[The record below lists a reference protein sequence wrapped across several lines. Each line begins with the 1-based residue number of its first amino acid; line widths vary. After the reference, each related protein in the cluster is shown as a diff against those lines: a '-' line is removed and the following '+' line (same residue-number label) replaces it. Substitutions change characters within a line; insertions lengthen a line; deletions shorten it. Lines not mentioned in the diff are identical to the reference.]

1 MARSRI
7 IDDSQIDAQV
17 ETLNASLKEH
27 QEHFAVVQQVPDTS
41 GTQPVS
47 DDSESEQQHTL
58 QAMMDMY
65 LDLSMNPDSR
75 EDTGEGSDTYDSV
88 DNTNTIHTVARS
100 NTQHSPNTAYPNDPF
115 YQDPICKACHIGVCQ
130 ADEGYMVCPECGTVG
145 EACIET
151 GAEWRSFGGEDAK
164 VTDPSRCG
172 SATSNYLMA
181 DYAYSAGTQIS
192 SRWRCE
198 SDKMHLA
205 QVLQRRLCANPQSR
219 PLRTT
224 FNDFKRTTYNNG
236 YSHKIVDDALHLYTA
251 AKKVKN
257 FRADNRKGLM
267 AKCLAETCK
276 KHGVA
281 RSAKEICKDMGISVE
296 IMTKGHRALTK
307 ARKNASETNHKI
319 NESSKTTR
327 KSVDQP
333 SDFVDRFCSRLKIPP
348 DITEEVRRVTI
359 QAKEM
364 RLVSDNAP
372 LVASA
377 CILLVAQHYQ
387 LKVSGSD
394 IQKVVNISHVT
405 IDKCFK
411 KLRDFR
417 EALV

>member
-1 MARSRI
+1 
-7 IDDSQIDAQV
+7 
-17 ETLNASLKEH
+17 
-27 QEHFAVVQQVPDTS
+27 
-41 GTQPVS
+41 
-47 DDSESEQQHTL
+47 
-58 QAMMDMY
+58 
-65 LDLSMNPDSR
+65 
-75 EDTGEGSDTYDSV
+75 
-88 DNTNTIHTVARS
+88 
-100 NTQHSPNTAYPNDPF
+100 
-115 YQDPICKACHIGVCQ
+115 
-130 ADEGYMVCPECGTVG
+130 
-145 EACIET
+145 
-151 GAEWRSFGGEDAK
+151 
-164 VTDPSRCG
+164 
-172 SATSNYLMA
+172 
-181 DYAYSAGTQIS
+181 
-192 SRWRCE
+192 
-198 SDKMHLA
+198 
-205 QVLQRRLCANPQSR
+205 
-219 PLRTT
+219 
-224 FNDFKRTTYNNG
+224 
-236 YSHKIVDDALHLYTA
+236 
-251 AKKVKN
+251 
-257 FRADNRKGLM
+257 
-267 AKCLAETCK
+267 
-276 KHGVA
+276 
-281 RSAKEICKDMGISVE
+281 MGISVE

>member
-41 GTQPVS
+41 GTHPVS

-58 QAMMDMY
+58 QAMMDTY
-65 LDLSMNPDSR
+65 LDLSMNPESR
-75 EDTGEGSDTYDSV
+75 EDKGEGSDTYDSV
-88 DNTNTIHTVARS
+88 DTANTIHTVART
-100 NTQHSPNTAYPNDPF
+100 NTQHSPNTAYSNDPF

-130 ADEGYMVCPECGTVG
+130 ADEGFMVCPECGTVG

-219 PLRTT
+219 PLRNT

-281 RSAKEICKDMGISVE
+281 RSTKEICKDMGISVE

>member
-41 GTQPVS
+41 GTHPVS

-58 QAMMDMY
+58 QAMMDTY

-75 EDTGEGSDTYDSV
+75 EDTTERSDTYDSANTMHTV
-88 DNTNTIHTVARS
+88 TNTQNA
-100 NTQHSPNTAYPNDPF
+100 AYPNDPF

-130 ADEGYMVCPECGTVG
+130 ADEGFMVCPECGTVG

-219 PLRTT
+219 PLRNT